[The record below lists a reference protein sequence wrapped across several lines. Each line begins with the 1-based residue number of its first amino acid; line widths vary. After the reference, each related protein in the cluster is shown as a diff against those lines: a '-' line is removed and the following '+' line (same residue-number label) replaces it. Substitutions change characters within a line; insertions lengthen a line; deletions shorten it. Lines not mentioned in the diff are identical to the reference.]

1 MGSFD
6 VGCFVSDLPINE
18 GDECGFIPLGKP
30 RFAHDRLPNC
40 YWLLQPEFYAPVFL
54 PILGIYADYGNF
66 EIDKSNNIRF

>member
-18 GDECGFIPLGKP
+18 GDECGFIPLGKTG
-30 RFAHDRLPNC
+30 FAHDRLPNC
-40 YWLLQPEFYAPVFL
+40 YMLQQPEF
-54 PILGIYADYGNF
+54 YADYGNF